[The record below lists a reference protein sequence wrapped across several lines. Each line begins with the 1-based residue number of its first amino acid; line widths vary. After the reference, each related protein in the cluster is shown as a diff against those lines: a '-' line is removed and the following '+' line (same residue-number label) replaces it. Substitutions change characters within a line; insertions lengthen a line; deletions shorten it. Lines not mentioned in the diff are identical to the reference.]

1 MAGKIKKLLDNELVG
16 GTQTIDVY
24 PVTSIKAV
32 YDEDNE
38 RLDHIFN
45 RRGVVNI
52 STNYNDDHIA
62 EVLTLKEAINKV
74 PSKDRVLGFQGRVLT
89 KDGWVTYQFTGN
101 SISEWG
107 DIDNWDSLANQSYID
122 KIEPIVLSD
131 FTSQAGNSGKV
142 HVSGVGDCYYNPYL
156 KKVLRVTEF
165 NSVSDYKIQY
175 ITPLKNSLYTFEGVI
190 YKWNGTDLVIADS
203 EITGI
208 NYVGYNRTIELK
220 NYLITGTYSNSGAV
234 LPNYANTMACLIRM
248 PAFSRFK
255 ISFDNTKYIAS
266 VKYLKGAD
274 VKNGLE
280 YVSVKGGVISN
291 VDYTV
296 GDSNYMSISFSNE
309 DNDWS
314 SLNPTIEI
322 TIPEQVLNESISKQS
337 DRIDGTNANIESY
350 KNSMK
355 SISNANNEVIL
366 MGGSNISNGF
376 ITDSGDFI
384 PSSKSAACIINNPK
398 FITVENYT
406 TLAYQIKAFF
416 IVDGVIQKKTVSSV
430 GTYRGNFKGYDWI
443 AIHFYKNL
451 EDIDT
456 SKLLKITNS
465 QYPHGYDPS
474 KVVLSSIGMN
484 PGNLVKGVGYGWNT
498 NPTIKIHHGLVGSNP
513 LRACTL
519 VPMLPGKLVLS
530 NHIINMNVYDVLEA
544 VENKGIDDALD
555 VNSLYNYA
563 VSVNNKTQRE
573 YDAQKNQTTFIL
585 KSNRPI
591 IATFANA
598 DNTNEEI
605 DFEVISYTPAPYGS
619 ETNYTYNIPINV
631 YDFGDATGTYNSFAE
646 PIMVTAPNGTIMVG
660 GMCGKGDA
668 YQNTFNSFSTDKGKT
683 WTHKWTEGH
692 RTLTYDRVNNKLYSL
707 DRSSLYVSS
716 DYGMTWELKK
726 SLSLNKSSDMIE
738 KYNSLREE
746 EKKYFA
752 SHPEAQ
758 RYAYSHS
765 ISSSPNPGV
774 QLSNGVICFQKR
786 ELIKKYGASKDEEG
800 NWIVDSSGYPTL
812 KDTSFANTVDI
823 IESVAF
829 IVYSKDYGE
838 TWETSPHTPLGVMM
852 DELTIAEAK
861 PNQICI
867 NGRGG
872 TEAAWNDEKVYRHIF
887 FQVTP
892 VDDRESFSIDN
903 WEADYETRTTNTI
916 EDSIVNASFAKIA
929 GFTIPGANKEIQP
942 FWLFCNVYNPSG
954 FDRHSQLLRLS
965 PDCHNWFK
973 VKLLTPNEEIVGGY
987 SSIASTSDGIYII
1000 IEGNR
1005 AKHPMKFIN
1014 LTTECLTD
1022 ILGVLS
1028 SVKEYYN

>member
-1 MAGKIKKLLDNELVG
+1 MGKIKKLLENELVG
-16 GTQTIDVY
+16 GTQSSDVY

-62 EVLTLKEAINKV
+62 EVLTLNQAINKV

-107 DIDNWDSLANQSYID
+107 DTDNWDSLANQSYID

-131 FTSQAGNSGKV
+131 FTAQARDSGKV
-142 HVSGVGDCYYNPYL
+142 HVSGVGDYYYNPYL
-156 KKVLRVTEF
+156 KRVLRITEF
-165 NSVSDYKIQY
+165 NSTSDYEVQT

-220 NYLITGTYSNSGAV
+220 NYLITGTYSNSGTI

-248 PAFSRFK
+248 SAFSRFK
-255 ISFDNTKYIAS
+255 ISFDNAKYTAS

-280 YVSVKGGVISN
+280 YVSGRGNVTSD

-322 TIPEQVLNESISKQS
+322 TIPEQVLNESLSEQS
-337 DRIDGTNANIESY
+337 GRIDDTNTNIESY

-355 SISNANNEVIL
+355 STSNAYNEVIL
-366 MGGSNISNGF
+366 MGGSNISKGYIAN
-376 ITDSGDFI
+376 SGDFI
-384 PSSKSAACIINNPK
+384 PSNKSAVCIINNPK

-406 TLAYQIKAFF
+406 TLTYQIKAFF
-416 IVDGVIQKKTVSSV
+416 IVDGVIQNKLVAYT
-430 GTYRGNFKGYDWI
+430 GTYRGNFKGYSWI
-443 AIHFYKNL
+443 AVQFYDNL

-465 QYPHGYDPS
+465 QYPYGYDPD
-474 KVVLSSIGMN
+474 KVFLSNIGMN
-484 PGNLVKGVGYGWNT
+484 PGNLVKGVGYGWT
-498 NPTIKIHHGLVGSNP
+498 TDPTFNIHHDLVGSNP

-530 NHIINMNVYDVLEA
+530 NHIVNMNVYNVFEA
-544 VENKGIDDALD
+544 VECKGIDDALN
-555 VNSLYNYA
+555 VNSLYNYT
-563 VSVNNKTQRE
+563 VSVNSKTQRE
-573 YDAQKNQTTFIL
+573 YDEQKNQTTFIF

-591 IATFANA
+591 IATFANV
-598 DNTNEEI
+598 DTKKEV
-605 DFEVISYTPAPYGS
+605 DFEIISYEPSSWEGLV
-619 ETNYTYNIPINV
+619 EEGNYNIPINISAFPITDS
-631 YDFGDATGTYNSFAE
+631 YDSFAE
-646 PIMVTAPNGTIMVG
+646 PVMVAAPNGTLIVSG
-660 GMCGKGDA
+660 SCGNGDA
-668 YQNTFNSFSTDKGKT
+668 CQNVFNGYSSDKGKT
-683 WTHKWTEGH
+683 WTFNWTNGQ
-692 RTLTYDRVNNKLYSL
+692 RYLVYDRVTNKLYSL
-707 DRSSLYVSS
+707 NEVNLYESD
-716 DYGMTWELKK
+716 DYGMNWSLKSKLSIPK
-726 SLSLNKSSDMIE
+726 SGDMTA
-738 KYNSLREE
+738 KYNSLRSE
-746 EKKYFA
+746 EKSYYE
-752 SHPEAQ
+752 SHPDAQ
-758 RYAYSHS
+758 RYAYQHATAV
-765 ISSSPNPGV
+765 SSPNPGV
-774 QLSNGVICFQKR
+774 QLSNGVLCFQKR
-786 ELIKKYGASKDEEG
+786 EFIKKFNASKDETD
-800 NWIVDSSGYPTL
+800 NWIVDDDGYPIL
-812 KDTSFANTVDI
+812 KDTSFGNTVDI
-823 IESVAF
+823 IESVVF

-838 TWETSPHTPLGVMM
+838 TWEISPHTPMGVMM
-852 DELTIAEAK
+852 DEVAITEAK
-861 PNQICI
+861 PNQICV

-872 TEAAWNDEKVYRHIF
+872 TEASWNAAKVYRHIF
-887 FQVTP
+887 FQKTP
-892 VDDRESFSIDN
+892 IDDRELFSIDG
-903 WEADYETRTTNTI
+903 WEADYESRVTNTI
-916 EDSIVNASFAKIA
+916 EESIVNAGLAKINN
-929 GFTIPGANKEIQP
+929 FTMLGTDKELPP
-942 FWLFCNVYNPSG
+942 FWLFCNIYNPNG
-954 FDRHSQLLRLS
+954 FERHSQLLRVS

-973 VKLLTPNEEIVGGY
+973 VKLLTPDSEIIGGY
-987 SSIASTSDGIYII
+987 NTIASTSDGIYII
-1000 IEGNR
+1000 IEGDR
-1005 AKHPMKFIN
+1005 VGHPMKFIN